1 MTDKNTLKPGTLEH
15 EAKVVPILKEHA
27 PLIYRKVRLRLQPAT
42 VPLTDR
48 LATNRVSAIESLS
61 AAQQYAIE
69 RLDITFAPVHGVS
82 HPNVEEYS
90 PNE

>member
-48 LATNRVSAIESLS
+48 LATNRVSAIESLN

-69 RLDITFAPVHGVS
+69 RLDITFAPVHGVN
-82 HPNVEEYS
+82 HPNVEESS